1 MLITQ
6 LTKFIKIKKLKGRK
20 NNLAM
25 DRITRIR
32 GTFERQFKSSS
43 DLSNSFVKQ
52 IIGDNV
58 TVEIGAFEG
67 KYAIAVEGDFNQ
79 LDLTSTSLIDVQ
91 PISDSLHQGIVFT
104 LLNEEL
110 LDIYIQFAYDLELLV
125 KKDKRVQ
132 VGEVYNRYI
141 FWQKMFKK
149 VNQTVSES
157 VIKGLVNELNLLLKY
172 FIPTYGVT
180 PSIKAW
186 IGAENAH
193 KDFAFTD
200 RKWFEAKAIN
210 VGKNAVDISSLEQ
223 LESETIGY
231 LTVTDLEKTSPENG
245 EGMNLI
251 GLIDLVKDQI
261 ENEMILGEFYNKIVQ
276 LGFDMTIITKPEH
289 KANTYRYILSD
300 TKFYKVDDSFPRLK
314 KTDFS
319 NAIASIKYS
328 LLLAELEEF
337 KIDYKDIEEGTSNG
351 T

>member
-1 MLITQ
+1 
-6 LTKFIKIKKLKGRK
+6 
-20 NNLAM
+20 M

-32 GTFERQFKSSS
+32 GTFERQLKSSS

-67 KYAIAVEGDFNQ
+67 KYAIAVEGNFNQ
-79 LDLTSTSLIDVQ
+79 LELTSTSLIDVQ
-91 PISDSLHQGIVFT
+91 PIYDSSHQGIVFT
-104 LLNEEL
+104 LLDEEL

-132 VGEVYNRYI
+132 VGEVYNRYL

-157 VIKGLVNELNLLLKY
+157 VIKGVVNELNLLLKY

-180 PSIKAW
+180 SSIKAW

-200 RKWFEAKAIN
+200 GKWFEAKAIN
-210 VGKNAVDISSLEQ
+210 AGKNAVDISSIEQ

-231 LTVTDLEKTSPENG
+231 LAVTDLEKTSPENG

-251 GLIDLVKDQI
+251 TLIKLVKEQI
-261 ENEMILGEFYNKIVQ
+261 ENEMILGEFYNKFVQ
-276 LGFDMTIITKPEH
+276 LGFDMTVTKKPEH
-289 KANTYRYILSD
+289 KVNTYRYILSE
-300 TKFYKVDDSFPRLK
+300 TKFYTVNGSFPRLTK
-314 KTDFS
+314 KDFP
-319 NAIASIKYS
+319 NAIASVKYS
-328 LLLAELEEF
+328 LLLAELDGF
-337 KIDYKDIEEGTSNG
+337 KIDYKDIEEGTFSG

>member
-20 NNLAM
+20 NNLDM
-25 DRITRIR
+25 DRMTRIR

-58 TVEIGAFEG
+58 TVEIGVFEG

-91 PISDSLHQGIVFT
+91 SISDSLHQGIIFT
-104 LLNEEL
+104 LLDEEL

-132 VGEVYNRYI
+132 IGEVYNRYI

-149 VNQTVSES
+149 VNQTISES

-180 PSIKAW
+180 SSIKAW

-193 KDFAFTD
+193 KDFAFTEG
-200 RKWFEAKAIN
+200 KWFEAKSIN
-210 VGKNAVDISSLEQ
+210 AGKNAVDISSLEQ
-223 LESETIGY
+223 LESGTIGY
-231 LTVTDLEKTSPENG
+231 LTVTELERTSPENE

-251 GLIDLVKDQI
+251 GLINWVKDQI

-276 LGFDMTIITKPEH
+276 LGFDMTIVTKPEH

-337 KIDYKDIEEGTSNG
+337 KIDYNDIEEGTSSG

>member
-1 MLITQ
+1 MTV
-6 LTKFIKIKKLKGRK
+6 
-20 NNLAM
+20 

-32 GTFERQFKSSS
+32 GAFERQFKNSS

-58 TVEIGAFEG
+58 IVEIGTFEG
-67 KYAIAVEGDFNQ
+67 KYAIAVEGDFKQ

-104 LLNEEL
+104 LLDEEL

-125 KKDKRVQ
+125 KKDKSVQ

-149 VNQTVSES
+149 VNQNISES
-157 VIKGLVNELNLLLKY
+157 IVKGLANELNLLLKY

-200 RKWFEAKAIN
+200 GKWFEAKAIN
-210 VGKNAVDISSLEQ
+210 VGKNTVDISSLEQ
-223 LESETIGY
+223 LESESIGY
-231 LTVTDLEKTSPENG
+231 LTVSELEKTSPENE

-251 GLIDLVKDQI
+251 NLINLVKDQI

-276 LGFDMTIITKPEH
+276 LGFDMTITIKPEH
-289 KANTYRYILSD
+289 KANTYRYILND
-300 TKFYKVDDSFPRLK
+300 ANFYKVDDLFPRLK

-328 LLLAELEEF
+328 LLLTELEEF
-337 KIDYKDIEEGTSNG
+337 KIDYKDIEEGKYSG